1 MKFTKT
7 DIKGVCVITLELRS
21 DTRGSFTRNFCKKE
35 FAEIGI
41 NIDIVQINR
50 SITKEKGTIRGL
62 HYQKYP
68 KSEDKIVQCLKG
80 SIFDVAVDL
89 RKNSL
94 TYGKW
99 VGEILSDDNNKMLLI
114 PKGFAHGFQALEN
127 EVIVQYFVSQY
138 YSPNYEKGLRWND
151 PRVNIRWPIK
161 NTQLSDKDKQW
172 PLMS

>member
-7 DIKGVCVITLELRS
+7 NIKGVYVITLELRN

-35 FAEIGI
+35 FTEAGI

-50 SITKEKGTIRGL
+50 SLTREKGTIRGL
-62 HYQKYP
+62 HYQRYP

-89 RKNSL
+89 RKNSP

-99 VGEILSDDNNKMLLI
+99 VGETLSEDNNKMLLI

-127 EVIVQYFVSQY
+127 EVVVQYFVSQY
-138 YSPNYEKGLRWND
+138 YSPDYEKGLRWND
-151 PRVNIRWPIK
+151 PLLNIQWPIK
-161 NTQLSDKDKQW
+161 NAKLSDKDKQW
-172 PLMS
+172 PYMS